1 MNRIPD
7 QPPAQQPSLDGLR
20 AACPEWE
27 IRYEAALH
35 VWTADRHDGG
45 AMTREQV
52 IAAYKFA
59 GVSDPE
65 RLADAFLAASAEG
78 ET

>member
-1 MNRIPD
+1 
-7 QPPAQQPSLDGLR
+7 
-20 AACPEWE
+20 
-27 IRYEAALH
+27 
-35 VWTADRHDGG
+35 
-45 AMTREQV
+45 MTREQV